1 MHRQK
6 EGFTIF
12 ELLVVIAVIAVV
24 SAIVTP
30 QIIGWRNSA
39 KLRGAV
45 GNLKGDLEM
54 AKTNAIKE
62 NNYVAVSFADNGYA
76 VFVDLSND
84 RALDDGEPVLR
95 NRALPAGVAFDRLHP
110 DWTFPSNVTG
120 FNSRGTADN
129 GTVVLINTKGEQK
142 NVVIS
147 TLGRIRVETIH

>member
-1 MHRQK
+1 MLRK
-6 EGFTIF
+6 KNGFTIF

-24 SAIVTP
+24 SAILTP
-30 QIIGWRNSA
+30 QVIGWRNSA

-76 VFVDLSND
+76 VFVDVINN
-84 RALDDGEPVLR
+84 RQLDDGEPVLR
-95 NRALPAGVAFDRLHP
+95 NRALPSGVAFDRDHIS
-110 DWTFPSNVTG
+110 WTFGSDVTG

-129 GTVVLINTKGEQK
+129 GTVVLVNTKGEQK

-147 TLGRIRVETIH
+147 TLGRIQVQTIE